1 MVIKKDKKV
10 IGQTERNTDRQ
21 TDKHV
26 CVFWGGQGR
35 VKYIL

>member
-10 IGQTERNTDRQ
+10 IGQTEKKYRQ
-21 TDKHV
+21 ARM
-26 CVFWGGQGR
+26 CLFFWGGGQGR